1 MRTFYLTR
9 TDAGHVTTSL
19 VDYDELTGNW
29 TESSGSVPSVPQ
41 TSQEVTITKQHY
53 ASNDTNVSVDE
64 TFNQL
69 ILTCDLEELDTLVES
84 PTDEE
89 HIYSPYR
96 NRQRYATEYVAWGEG
111 NSAINGWGDMIT
123 TGSTQYDGALIT
135 DHYVQLY
142 KSNVWRFSGD
152 EYMRSDHK
160 GQLDFFKT
168 AKQKSCMAFLMEA
181 GKTTGK
187 KATDNSVDSKIDMSR
202 YLCITINGNG
212 KNEENQEYPTSS
224 VIEAAAPVAT
234 YIGNINGGFFSPA
247 DDATTNYLVL
257 SGKMTAVC
265 QGLRNSGR
273 PEYMSGG
280 WKDMVSLWKESDWMT
295 RIMWFWHDTLHLDDD
310 KNGDGAYYACKFY
323 DATYD
328 TDEPVARTN
337 SNENSL
343 FPWNSEWKSMT
354 KLKYTYSAYGE
365 EIDKISKF
373 PLLQVTI
380 KIGEKYACEMID
392 ANGKSY
398 YEWHSLQTCPVE
410 YYKGEK
416 YYRNHIYIGADIAID
431 DFIIGKEYDF
441 SNSVQPSW
449 NVEAEGIA
457 IPIHKSDGLSGKVEM
472 TIDGPVK
479 SRWEQICRKH
489 PTFFRSTSWWTD
501 TYDVLANISH
511 IMLKDFKVEIYSD
524 NALINN
530 IPGDKDLIYQTEE
543 LTDYVEKKDDIEFAI
558 ATALTTAECEE
569 KGIKNTVLKNNP
581 YVGENP
587 LRSITNTVTNF
598 TGKPEEQY
606 LNDYWPL
613 YNQPKQIVET
623 TVHMP
628 AGAGWNSKFRVSTF
642 NYQYYPM
649 NDVHD
654 VKMDKHTVTI
664 RQL

>member
-1 MRTFYLTR
+1 
-9 TDAGHVTTSL
+9 
-19 VDYDELTGNW
+19 
-29 TESSGSVPSVPQ
+29 
-41 TSQEVTITKQHY
+41 
-53 ASNDTNVSVDE
+53 
-64 TFNQL
+64 
-69 ILTCDLEELDTLVES
+69 
-84 PTDEE
+84 
-89 HIYSPYR
+89 
-96 NRQRYATEYVAWGEG
+96 
-111 NSAINGWGDMIT
+111 MI
-123 TGSTQYDGALIT
+123 
-135 DHYVQLY
+135 
-142 KSNVWRFSGD
+142 
-152 EYMRSDHK
+152 
-160 GQLDFFKT
+160 
-168 AKQKSCMAFLMEA
+168 
-181 GKTTGK
+181 
-187 KATDNSVDSKIDMSR
+187 
-202 YLCITINGNG
+202 
-212 KNEENQEYPTSS
+212 
-224 VIEAAAPVAT
+224 
-234 YIGNINGGFFSPA
+234 
-247 DDATTNYLVL
+247 
-257 SGKMTAVC
+257 AVC

-273 PEYMSGG
+273 PEYLSGG
-280 WKDMVSLWKESDWMT
+280 WKDMVSRWKEADWMT
-295 RIMWFWHDTLHLDDD
+295 KIMVFWHDTIHLDDD

-380 KIGEKYACEMID
+380 KIGEKYACEIVD
-392 ANGKSY
+392 DNGKSR
-398 YEWHSLQTCPVE
+398 YEWHSLATCPTV
-410 YYKGEK
+410 YYNGQKF
-416 YYRNHIYIGADIAID
+416 YRNHVYIGADIAID

-441 SNSVQPSW
+441 SNSVKPSW
-449 NVEAEGIA
+449 NIEAEGIA
-457 IPIHKSDGLSGKVEM
+457 IPINKSDGLSGKVEM
-472 TIDGPVK
+472 TIDGPCK
-479 SRWEQICRKH
+479 SKWEEIVRIH
-489 PTFFRSTSWWTD
+489 PTFFRSTKWYSD

-511 IMLKDFKVEIYSD
+511 IMIKDFKVEIYSD

-649 NDVHD
+649 CDVHD